1 MLGERIKEK
10 RLERG
15 WTQERL
21 GKKIGVGAGTISWWE
36 HNGASPNIYAV
47 WDLADVFGCSIDELC
62 GRKVIE
68 KNERTLLYPKKWDD
82 AYRRK

>member
-15 WTQERL
+15 WTQSQL
-21 GKKIGVGAGTISWWE
+21 GKKIGVRAGTISWWE

-47 WDLADVFGCSIDELC
+47 WDLADVFGCTIDELC
-62 GRKVIE
+62 GRKE
-68 KNERTLLYPKKWDD
+68 KSYEEKQNRT
-82 AYRRK
+82 YRYY